1 MFFFFV
7 FTIWAAALTHI
18 LYRTKVLVGLRR
30 RSLAVFGVALYL
42 AGFAYI
48 PARVMIAKNIAE
60 DLAPALSYTTAWFI
74 GVAGILWTLLF
85 IFEIVA
91 ATVWLATRW
100 RVRNASLRMRRTMAA
115 VLWSAAVVLSLIGC
129 TIASSTP
136 SVTRLQVTV
145 PGAEAKRFVLIS
157 DSHLGAIS
165 SEKQWCRT
173 LKAAREL
180 RPDAILI
187 PGDLVDD
194 HSRHTEPQVALIR
207 EFFPGMPVYITTGNH
222 EFYSGVDQF
231 KKLCERLDF
240 RLLRQEVE
248 ILASGL
254 SVAGVDDRHLI
265 PAHTAVE
272 EIRPKIKG
280 AVLFLTHRPE
290 VAHFLRNRPMTL
302 VLAGHTHGG
311 QSLPMVF
318 LVGLGNGGFKAG
330 YYKVGDADLYVSRG
344 TGVWGPPMRL
354 LASPELVL
362 IEVRPGPQFEVKCSP
377 M

>member
-1 MFFFFV
+1 MFFLFV
-7 FTIWAAALTHI
+7 FTIWAAVLTHI
-18 LYRTKVLVGLRR
+18 FYRTKVLVGLRWQF
-30 RSLAVFGVALYL
+30 LAVFGIALYFS
-42 AGFAYI
+42 GFAYV

-60 DLAPALSYTTAWFI
+60 EVAPALSYTAAWFI
-74 GVAGILWTLLF
+74 GFAGILWTLLF

-91 ATVWLATRW
+91 AAVWLVTRR
-100 RVRNASLRMRRTMAA
+100 RVKKASVQVRRTMAA
-115 VLWSAAVVLSLIGC
+115 VLWSAAGVLSLIGC
-129 TIASSTP
+129 MMASSTP
-136 SVTRLQVTV
+136 SVTRLEVTV
-145 PGAEAKRFVLIS
+145 PGAEVKRFVLIS

-180 RPDAILI
+180 RPDAVLI

-194 HSRHTEPQVALIR
+194 HSRYTEPQVALIR
-207 EFFPGMPVYITTGNH
+207 EFFPRMPVYITTGNH

-248 ILASGL
+248 TLSPGL
-254 SVAGVDDRHLI
+254 SVAGVDDRHFI

-290 VAHFLRNRPMTL
+290 VAHLLGNRPMTL

-330 YYKVGDADLYVSRG
+330 YYKVGEVHLYVSRG

-354 LASPELVL
+354 LSSPELVL
-362 IEVRPGPQFEVKCSP
+362 IEVRPGAEFKVGCGS

>member
-1 MFFFFV
+1 MFFLFV
-7 FTIWAAALTHI
+7 LTIWAAVLTHI
-18 LYRTKVLVGLRR
+18 FYRTKVLVDLRGQP
-30 RSLAVFGVALYL
+30 LAVFGTALYL

-48 PARVMIAKNIAE
+48 PTRIMIARNIAE
-60 DLAPALSYTTAWFI
+60 DLAPALEYTAVLFI
-74 GVAGILWTLLF
+74 GVAAILWTLLF
-85 IFEIVA
+85 VFEIVA
-91 ATVWLATRW
+91 ATVWLVTRW
-100 RVRNASLRMRRTMAA
+100 RVRNASVRTRRIMAA
-115 VLWSAAVVLSLIGC
+115 VLWSAAGVISVIGC

-136 SVTRLQVTV
+136 SVTRLQITV
-145 PGAEAKRFVLIS
+145 PGAETKRFVLIS
-157 DSHLGAIS
+157 DSHLDAIS
-165 SEKQWCRT
+165 SKEQWYRT

-194 HSRHTEPQVALIR
+194 YSRHTEPQVALLR
-207 EFFPGMPVYITTGNH
+207 DVFPEMPVYITTGNH
-222 EFYSGVDQF
+222 EFYSGAEQF
-231 KKLCERLDF
+231 KKLCERLQF

-248 ILASGL
+248 TLSLGL
-254 SVAGVDDRHLI
+254 SIAGVDDKHFI

-280 AVLFLTHRPE
+280 AGIFLSHRPE
-290 VAHFLRNRPMTL
+290 IARLLSNRPMTL

-362 IEVRPGPQFEVKCSP
+362 IEVRPGLRFEVKCSS